1 MPSGN
6 KKNKRGSIPSNS
18 SVVSVS
24 PKTEL
29 IERTPENDYG
39 VLSDPDEQS
48 TNTNTIQPSSCE
60 TTPLPTNHE
69 TEPSVKKN
77 SPSLPE
83 SNSKT
88 LPSSSPDHHH
98 QHSAAASSGLECIDN
113 QDELLPLSHSSQH
126 SSPQSSPLSQEQPLS
141 IQPPISQSPTSNKS
155 LETLKL
161 KLLKDKNFSRKI
173 TLHTFFSYV
182 ILAME
187 IQRSCSASIAQLC
200 VKSVQD
206 LIIYMIENHSCS
218 NPVRIYLLTLVDTG
232 IVTNIIESIIDFNK
246 DNKNSS
252 FETLYTLEENELE
265 MFILQSS
272 NTAAA
277 TTATATDTTTTTA
290 ATAVNDVKVDDATEK
305 SENLPQTP
313 QKCGFFKRM
322 RCFFSGCCG

>member
-6 KKNKRGSIPSNS
+6 KKTKRGSIPSNS
-18 SVVSVS
+18 SATLVSS
-24 PKTEL
+24 KTEL

-48 TNTNTIQPSSCE
+48 MNTNTIPSSCE
-60 TTPLPTNHE
+60 PTPIPTNHE

-77 SPSLPE
+77 SPCLSA
-83 SNSKT
+83 SNSQT

-200 VKSVQD
+200 VESVQD
-206 LIIYMIENHSCS
+206 LVVYMIENHSSS

-265 MFILQSS
+265 IFILQSS
-272 NTAAA
+272 NT
-277 TTATATDTTTTTA
+277 TATAT
-290 ATAVNDVKVDDATEK
+290 ATEVNDVKVDDATEK